1 MLIQQVDTLELEPL
15 ERAFDRLLDVV
26 PAGCSVPAAPD
37 AARVE
42 IAIGIKTKLGRN
54 HHPAAKRSQS
64 FAEQFF
70 NRGQG
75 KGRILGD
82 REWRQAM
89 PGL

>member
-1 MLIQQVDTLELEPL
+1 MWSRPDVQCRRPL
-15 ERAFDRLLDVV
+15 D
-26 PAGCSVPAAPD
+26 AP
-37 AARVE
+37 RVE
-42 IAIGIKTKLGRN
+42 IGIGIKTKLGRH

-64 FAEQFF
+64 LAEQFF

-75 KGRILGD
+75 KGRILDD

>member
-1 MLIQQVDTLELEPL
+1 MLRPTVQSRQSL
-15 ERAFDRLLDVV
+15 
-26 PAGCSVPAAPD
+26 D

-42 IAIGIKTKLGRN
+42 IGIEIKTKLGRN
-54 HHPAAKRSQS
+54 HHPAAKRSQR

-70 NRGQG
+70 NRDQG
-75 KGRILGD
+75 KGSIPDD

>member
-1 MLIQQVDTLELEPL
+1 MWSRPDVQCRQPL
-15 ERAFDRLLDVV
+15 
-26 PAGCSVPAAPD
+26 D

-42 IAIGIKTKLGRN
+42 IGIGIKTKLGRN